1 MYFDTLNIFLRK
13 PETEIWSV
21 TIYNEK
27 ARFLFSKHLIG
38 AMFWIVRNIPATIET
53 MFLYQYNSQ

>member
-21 TIYNEK
+21 IIYNEK

-38 AMFWIVRNIPATIET
+38 AMFWIVSIVS
-53 MFLYQYNSQ
+53 LNSESV